1 MSFRVRERGASG
13 NPKGATVVSN
23 GHFQNSNRS
32 FRNPKGAAAASNG
45 HFQNSNRLGHPTLR
59 RAGNRGVTHLP
70 WRCGPRE
77 PPSLVDVR
85 YQFLSRRYSWNCTS
99 LFVDGLPRNFSNYCL
114 KNLFSM
120 VAVVFDSFVSRK
132 RRPHKTCAFGFVR
145 LRSRRE
151 ALKVIKSLN
160 GFRVEEYIIRV
171 SFAKFDRHGKAF
183 FSGNEN
189 KTRNSKPN
197 HAPVDS
203 DARRPADVVKNGQR
217 NGTVD
222 KVEHGVGL
230 SVSSASNMEEPTKVT
245 EQPQTKDT
253 VKHEEGMGFKNDM
266 GVECSEVSSIIYE
279 TPGGSDG
286 VMEDKVSSSSPVAMG
301 EQSDPKSSNEAE
313 IENSSSQPRRC
324 ANTFDAPTKKPRT
337 VLLNSRAIADYLG
350 YYTKSPVPAAITQK
364 C

>member
-1 MSFRVRERGASG
+1 MTFRVRERGASG
-13 NPKGATVVSN
+13 IPKNV
-23 GHFQNSNRS
+23 HFQNSNWL
-32 FRNPKGAAAASNG
+32 FRNPKDVAAAPNG
-45 HFQNSNRLGHPTLR
+45 HVRNPNRLGHPTPR

-85 YQFLSRRYSWNCTS
+85 YQFLCRRYSWNYTS
-99 LFVDGLPRNFSNYCL
+99 LFVDGLPRNYPNYCL
-114 KNLFSM
+114 KKLFSM

-160 GFRVEEYIIRV
+160 GFRVEENIIRV
-171 SFAKFDRHGKAF
+171 SFAKFDRNGKAF

-189 KTRNSKPN
+189 RTLNCKPN
-197 HAPVDS
+197 HAPVYS
-203 DARRPADVVKNGQR
+203 DARRPADALKNGQR

-222 KVEHGVGL
+222 KVEHGIGL
-230 SVSSASNMEEPTKVT
+230 SVSSASNMEKPTKVT
-245 EQPQTKDT
+245 EQPQSQ
-253 VKHEEGMGFKNDM
+253 VAVEHEEGMGLKNDM
-266 GVECSEVSSIIYE
+266 DVDSSEVSSIIYV
-279 TPGGSDG
+279 TPGGSDC
-286 VMEDKVSSSSPVAMG
+286 VMEEKDSSSSPVAMDK
-301 EQSDPKSSNEAE
+301 QSDTKSSNEAE
-313 IENSSSQPRRC
+313 IKNSSSQPRKC
-324 ANTFDAPTKKPRT
+324 ANTFVAPTKKPRS

-364 C
+364 S